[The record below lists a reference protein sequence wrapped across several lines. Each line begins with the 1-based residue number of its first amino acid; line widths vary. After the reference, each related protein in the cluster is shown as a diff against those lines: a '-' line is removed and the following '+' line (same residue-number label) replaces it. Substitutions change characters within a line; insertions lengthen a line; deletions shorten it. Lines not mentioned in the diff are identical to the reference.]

1 MIYLLTDGKEISPP
15 YIADVLSVVIDAGI
29 TITTL
34 ALGNQ
39 ADMQLRDISRAS
51 GGKSFY
57 YSEEDNSTA
66 LIDAFASTVVD
77 NSKDSYTQVH
87 IYNAL

>member
-1 MIYLLTDGKEISPP
+1 MIYLLTDGKEVSPP
-15 YIADVLSVVIDAGI
+15 YISDVQSIVTDSGI
-29 TITTL
+29 TVNTL
-34 ALGNQ
+34 ALGNK
-39 ADMQLRDISRAS
+39 ADMQLGDISRAS

-57 YSEEDNSTA
+57 YSEEDNSTV